1 MRCGGGYT
9 SFTQLAAAAAAVEEA
24 FDNFQSNPTYFDV
37 LDGAEITHM
46 KVSWWQTYW
55 MGDDDT
61 MVVGVVVKA
70 ACSRT
75 KIHTKF

>member
-9 SFTQLAAAAAAVEEA
+9 SFTQLAAVSAVEEA

-46 KVSWWQTYW
+46 KVS
-55 MGDDDT
+55 
-61 MVVGVVVKA
+61 
-70 ACSRT
+70 
-75 KIHTKF
+75 